1 MLRLLLV
8 RMRVLLLVDMLL
20 GNTEAETATMG
31 MVASH
36 IAMIV
41 VIGGDMEETV
51 EVETEAIEE
60 WIVFKSADRHQRD
73 N

>member
-8 RMRVLLLVDMLL
+8 RMRVLLLVMLP

-31 MVASH
+31 MVVSH

-51 EVETEAIEE
+51 KVGTEAIEE
-60 WIVFKSADRHQRD
+60 WIVFKSADRDQRD